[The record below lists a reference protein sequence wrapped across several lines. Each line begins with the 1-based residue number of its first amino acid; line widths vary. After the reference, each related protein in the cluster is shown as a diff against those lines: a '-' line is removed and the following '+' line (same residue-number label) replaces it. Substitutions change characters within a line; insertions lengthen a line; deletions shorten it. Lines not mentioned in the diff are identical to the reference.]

1 MVRVSRSAA
10 GLGSFAVDV
19 ALLRLRMKD
28 DDEEAGAASTPM
40 TMMMGEE
47 RGPMIPDVASWDQ
60 RNKHVILG
68 RSMMGLF
75 TTKSTSCQSK
85 RRSSG

>member
-19 ALLRLRMKD
+19 ALLRPRMKD
-28 DDEEAGAASTPM
+28 DDDEAGAASTP
-40 TMMMGEE
+40 MMMGEE

-68 RSMMGLF
+68 RSMVILF
-75 TTKSTSCQSK
+75 INKSTSCQSN
-85 RRSSG
+85 R